1 MHLTWKPGG
10 PAGPVSPFAPW
21 LPWIEVNEFENEKSQ
36 R

>member
-1 MHLTWKPGG
+1 MRLTWKPGG